1 MAKVIKLTEAD
12 LENIVRKVIEEQ
24 ETQEGI
30 FDPLVNAAQG
40 LKGVWRGEGYDYFK
54 YLSSLRGLTR
64 QLKKLDAPN
73 AKIMTQLT
81 DLKNK
86 VSVSKMPPDK
96 RKNLIDAID
105 GAIGHF
111 NAYSN
116 LINTIEQLS
125 DKRLKYGQNNQ
136 QP

>member
-1 MAKVIKLTEAD
+1 MSKVIKLTEAD

-24 ETQEGI
+24 ETQEGV

-64 QLKKLDAPN
+64 KLKKLDAPN
-73 AKIMTQLT
+73 VKIMTQLT

-86 VSVSKMPPDK
+86 VTVSKMPAAK
-96 RKNLIDAID
+96 KQNLIDTIDKAI
-105 GAIGHF
+105 AHF
-111 NAYSN
+111 NAYSG
-116 LINTIEQLS
+116 LINTIEQLAS
-125 DKRLKYGQNNQ
+125 QKLT
-136 QP
+136 

>member
-1 MAKVIKLTEAD
+1 MAKVVKLTERD
-12 LENIVRKVIEEQ
+12 LNRLVQRVIEEQ
-24 ETQEGI
+24 EMEEGI

-64 QLKKLDAPN
+64 KLKKLDAPN
-73 AKIMTQLT
+73 VKIMTQLT

-86 VSVSKMPPDK
+86 VMVSKMPPDK
-96 RKNLIDAID
+96 RQNLIDTID
-105 GAIGHF
+105 KAIGHF

-116 LINTIEQLS
+116 LINTIEQLATQ
-125 DKRLKYGQNNQ
+125 RLS
-136 QP
+136 

>member
-1 MAKVIKLTEAD
+1 MAKVIKLTESD

-24 ETQEGI
+24 ETQEGV

-64 QLKKLDAPN
+64 KLKKLDAPN
-73 AKIMTQLT
+73 VKIMAQLT

-86 VSVSKMPPDK
+86 VTISKMPAAK
-96 RKNLIDAID
+96 KQNLINTIDKAI
-105 GAIGHF
+105 AHF
-111 NAYSN
+111 NAYSG
-116 LINTIEQLS
+116 LINTIEQLAS
-125 DKRLKYGQNNQ
+125 QKLD
-136 QP
+136 

>member
-24 ETQEGI
+24 ETQEGV

-64 QLKKLDAPN
+64 KLKKLDAPN
-73 AKIMTQLT
+73 VKIMTQLT

-86 VSVSKMPPDK
+86 VTVSKMPTDK
-96 RKNLIDAID
+96 KQNLINTIDKAI
-105 GAIGHF
+105 AHF

-125 DKRLKYGQNNQ
+125 SQKLA
-136 QP
+136 

>member
-1 MAKVIKLTEAD
+1 MSKVIKLTEAD

-64 QLKKLDAPN
+64 KLKKLDAPN
-73 AKIMTQLT
+73 VKIMTQLT

-86 VSVSKMPPDK
+86 VTVSKMPTDK
-96 RKNLIDAID
+96 KQNLINTIDKAI
-105 GAIGHF
+105 AHF

-125 DKRLKYGQNNQ
+125 SQKLS
-136 QP
+136 

>member
-24 ETQEGI
+24 ETQEGV

-64 QLKKLDAPN
+64 KLKKLDAPN
-73 AKIMTQLT
+73 VKIMTQLT

-86 VSVSKMPPDK
+86 VTVSKMPTDK
-96 RKNLIDAID
+96 KQNLINTIDKAI
-105 GAIGHF
+105 AHF
-111 NAYSN
+111 NAYSG
-116 LINTIEQLS
+116 LINTIEQLAS
-125 DKRLKYGQNNQ
+125 QKLA
-136 QP
+136 

>member
-1 MAKVIKLTEAD
+1 MSKVIKLTEAD

-24 ETQEGI
+24 ETQEGV

-64 QLKKLDAPN
+64 KLKKLDAPN
-73 AKIMTQLT
+73 VKIMTQLT

-86 VSVSKMPPDK
+86 VTVSKMPTDK
-96 RKNLIDAID
+96 KQNLIDTIDKAI
-105 GAIGHF
+105 AHF

-125 DKRLKYGQNNQ
+125 SQKLA
-136 QP
+136 

>member
-1 MAKVIKLTEAD
+1 MAKVIRLTEAD

-24 ETQEGI
+24 ETQEGM

-64 QLKKLDAPN
+64 KLKKLDAPN
-73 AKIMTQLT
+73 VKIMTQLT

-86 VSVSKMPPDK
+86 VTVSKMPTEK
-96 RKNLIDAID
+96 KQVLIDTID
-105 GAIGHF
+105 KAIGHF
-111 NAYSN
+111 NTYSN
-116 LINTIEQLS
+116 LINTIEQLAS
-125 DKRLKYGQNNQ
+125 QKLA
-136 QP
+136 

>member
-1 MAKVIKLTEAD
+1 MSKVIKLTEAD

-64 QLKKLDAPN
+64 KLKKLDAPN
-73 AKIMTQLT
+73 VKIMTQLT

-86 VSVSKMPPDK
+86 VTVSKMPTDK
-96 RKNLIDAID
+96 KQNLIDTIDKAI
-105 GAIGHF
+105 AHF

-125 DKRLKYGQNNQ
+125 SQKLA
-136 QP
+136 

>member
-24 ETQEGI
+24 ETKEGI

-64 QLKKLDAPN
+64 KLKKLDAPN
-73 AKIMTQLT
+73 VKIMTQLT

-86 VSVSKMPPDK
+86 VTVSKMPTDK
-96 RKNLIDAID
+96 KQNLINTIDKAI
-105 GAIGHF
+105 AHF
-111 NAYSN
+111 NAYSG
-116 LINTIEQLS
+116 LINTIEQLAS
-125 DKRLKYGQNNQ
+125 QKLA
-136 QP
+136 

>member
-24 ETQEGI
+24 ETQEGV

-64 QLKKLDAPN
+64 KLKKLDAPN
-73 AKIMTQLT
+73 VKIMTQLT

-86 VSVSKMPPDK
+86 VTVSKMPTDK
-96 RKNLIDAID
+96 KQNLINTLDKAI
-105 GAIGHF
+105 AHF
-111 NAYSN
+111 NAYSG
-116 LINTIEQLS
+116 LINTIEQLAS
-125 DKRLKYGQNNQ
+125 QKLA
-136 QP
+136 

>member
-24 ETQEGI
+24 ETQEGV

-64 QLKKLDAPN
+64 KLKKLDAPN
-73 AKIMTQLT
+73 VKIMTQLT

-86 VSVSKMPPDK
+86 VTVSKMPAAK
-96 RKNLIDAID
+96 KQNLIDTIDKAI
-105 GAIGHF
+105 AHF
-111 NAYSN
+111 NAYSG
-116 LINTIEQLS
+116 LINTIEQLAS
-125 DKRLKYGQNNQ
+125 QKLT
-136 QP
+136 

>member
-24 ETQEGI
+24 ETQEGV

-64 QLKKLDAPN
+64 KLKKLDAPN
-73 AKIMTQLT
+73 VKIMTQLT

-86 VSVSKMPPDK
+86 VTVSKMPAAK
-96 RKNLIDAID
+96 KQNLIDTIDKAI
-105 GAIGHF
+105 AHF

-125 DKRLKYGQNNQ
+125 SQKLS
-136 QP
+136 

>member
-24 ETQEGI
+24 ETQEGV

-64 QLKKLDAPN
+64 KLKKLDAPN
-73 AKIMTQLT
+73 VKIMTQLT

-86 VSVSKMPPDK
+86 VTVSKMPTDK
-96 RKNLIDAID
+96 KQNLIDTIDKAI
-105 GAIGHF
+105 AHF

-125 DKRLKYGQNNQ
+125 SQKLS
-136 QP
+136 

>member
-1 MAKVIKLTEAD
+1 MAKVIKLTESD

-24 ETQEGI
+24 ETQEGV

-64 QLKKLDAPN
+64 KLKKLDAPN
-73 AKIMTQLT
+73 VKIMTQLT

-86 VSVSKMPPDK
+86 VTVSKMPTDK
-96 RKNLIDAID
+96 KQNLIDTIDKAI
-105 GAIGHF
+105 AHF

-125 DKRLKYGQNNQ
+125 SQKLS
-136 QP
+136 

>member
-1 MAKVIKLTEAD
+1 MSKVIRLTEAE
-12 LENIVRKVIEEQ
+12 LNNLVKRVIQEQ
-24 ETQEGI
+24 EMEEGI

-64 QLKKLDAPN
+64 KLKKLDAPN
-73 AKIMTQLT
+73 VKIMTQLT

-86 VSVSKMPPDK
+86 VTVSKMPPDK
-96 RKNLIDAID
+96 RQNLIDTID
-105 GAIGHF
+105 KAIGHF

-116 LINTIEQLS
+116 LINTIEQLATQ
-125 DKRLKYGQNNQ
+125 RLS
-136 QP
+136 

>member
-1 MAKVIKLTEAD
+1 MSKVIRLTEAE
-12 LENIVRKVIEEQ
+12 LNNLVKRVIQEQ
-24 ETQEGI
+24 EMEEGI

-64 QLKKLDAPN
+64 KLKKLDAPN
-73 AKIMTQLT
+73 VKIMTQLT

-86 VSVSKMPPDK
+86 VTVSKMPPDK
-96 RKNLIDAID
+96 RQNLINTID
-105 GAIGHF
+105 KAIGHF

-116 LINTIEQLS
+116 LINTIEQLATQ
-125 DKRLKYGQNNQ
+125 RLS
-136 QP
+136 

>member
-64 QLKKLDAPN
+64 KLKKLDAPN
-73 AKIMTQLT
+73 VKIMTQLT

-86 VSVSKMPPDK
+86 VTVSKMPAAK
-96 RKNLIDAID
+96 KQNLIDTIDKAI
-105 GAIGHF
+105 AHF
-111 NAYSN
+111 NAYSG
-116 LINTIEQLS
+116 LINTIEQLAS
-125 DKRLKYGQNNQ
+125 QKLT
-136 QP
+136 